1 MGDVGVRFYRGGVF
15 NFSFVQHRGGTIY
28 SGELKVVYEYKND
41 ESGEVIERDYPMG
54 EAPKNVTEGGKEYR
68 RFFGGMTV
76 IYGSSFHN
84 EGQIKFK
91 RGPIESDN
99 EFI

>member
-1 MGDVGVRFYRGGVF
+1 M
-15 NFSFVQHRGGTIY
+15 T
-28 SGELKVVYEYKND
+28 YEYKND
-41 ESGEVIERDYPMG
+41 ESGEIIERDFPMG
-54 EAPKNVTEGGKEYR
+54 EAPKNVTENGKEYR

-76 IYGSSFHN
+76 IYGASFHN